1 MQHCV
6 PQPRCMLRALPR
18 RGVSGQRGAIH
29 VAAASQRVVLTPTPR
44 CKSLTK
50 AAELT
55 LGSFV
60 VGSGAEAQVRVADGA
75 VAAQHVRFD
84 WRSGRLFVTD
94 LESAGGTH
102 FDGVCIR
109 PGVAYS
115 AADGVVLCLGDPA
128 AAAPTEFRIQLEP
141 LPQQAGGA
149 EEMLAQA
156 FLQRFRATGSEDVK
170 KLLDG

>member
-1 MQHCV
+1 M
-6 PQPRCMLRALPR
+6 A
-18 RGVSGQRGAIH
+18 
-29 VAAASQRVVLTPTPR
+29 
-44 CKSLTK
+44 K

-55 LGSFV
+55 LASFV
-60 VGSGAEAQVRVADGA
+60 VGSGSEAQVRVADPA

-84 WRSGRLFVTD
+84 WRAGRLFVTD
-94 LESAGGTH
+94 LESSGGTH

-156 FLQRFRATGSEDVK
+156 FLQRFRTSGSDDVK
-170 KLLDG
+170 KLLDE